1 MSNPFTRR
9 GTEPNY
15 TTENF
20 SVKDVKKANARFY
33 EKNPDAIEPAAMIKK
48 AMQNPDD
55 EVVLQQT
62 RHEEEEKNFMKK
74 INITGGIY

>member
-9 GTEPNY
+9 GKEPNY

-33 EKNPDAIEPAAMIKK
+33 EKFPEAIEPAAMIKK
-48 AMQNPDD
+48 AMQDPGD
-55 EVVLQQT
+55 EVVKEQT
-62 RHEEEEKNFMKK
+62 RREEEAKDFMKK

>member
-9 GTEPNY
+9 GKEPNY

-20 SVKDVKKANARFY
+20 SVKDVKAANARFY
-33 EKNPDAIEPAAMIKK
+33 EKNPGCIDDAAMIKK

-55 EVVLQQT
+55 EVVQQQT
-62 RHEEEEKNFMKK
+62 RREAEEKDFMKK
-74 INITGGIY
+74 LNITGGIY

>member
-9 GTEPNY
+9 GKEPNY

-20 SVKDVKKANARFY
+20 SVKDVKAANARFY

-55 EVVLQQT
+55 EVVKQQT
-62 RHEEEEKNFMKK
+62 RREAEEKDFMKK

>member
-9 GTEPNY
+9 GKEPNY

-20 SVKDVKKANARFY
+20 SVRDVKRANARFY
-33 EKNPDAIEPAAMIKK
+33 EKFPEAIEPAAMIKK
-48 AMQNPDD
+48 AMQDPGD
-55 EVVLQQT
+55 EVVKEQT
-62 RHEEEEKNFMKK
+62 RRENEMENFVKS

>member
-9 GTEPNY
+9 GKEPNY

-33 EKNPDAIEPAAMIKK
+33 GKNPDAIEPAAMIKK

-55 EVVLQQT
+55 EVVKQQT
-62 RHEEEEKNFMKK
+62 RREAEEKDFMKK
-74 INITGGIY
+74 LNITGGIY

>member
-48 AMQNPDD
+48 AMQNPND
-55 EVVLQQT
+55 EVVKQQT
-62 RHEEEEKNFMKK
+62 RREAEEKDFMKK
-74 INITGGIY
+74 LNITGGIY